1 MKSVIRNFISKMI
14 AGRSDDG
21 IMITLSDPRKVD
33 FQAAMMEDLLMR
45 NGIDPRAI
53 TNETQL
59 KNIINQIKAAE
70 AQRIRNIDVSGIRTI
85 EPGKVFD
92 MEGKQIPRGS
102 DIMGGKAV
110 PGTSDRERVRN
121 EMKTKYGFT
130 DKKLDEIENTP
141 VDEKMADDLLR
152 EDDERIIK
160 ERLEKQ
166 NKDSVQNILDRK
178 NREDVYGLE
187 DYDTTNMSE
196 IQKEIIRTETKLG
209 NLNPNNP
216 GFREQA
222 KPLIDKIE
230 ALKNKMREDK
240 ATGGRIGFK
249 GGADMSTVADSKGN
263 VGAKSVNVSPSGSV
277 TTSRTKGPDGPDDRG
292 NADQNFTQYLV
303 NQGYTPKEINR
314 ITKGPNLLQK
324 TFNKYNSLPFY
335 AKGAINTMAPVELM
349 KLFNIGNAL
358 NTGYDKI
365 TNPYYEEE
373 DLTLGGIGGM
383 ATGGRIGY
391 KLGAGKKGVQALLD
405 LVRDKFGKKSI
416 TTADKAPTPPKT
428 LERDMFKTA
437 EERFNKTDSDI
448 YEDSLKGLEDLGAPK
463 LAERFRLKRKYPG
476 ITDDLLDKILI
487 DDNMQRKAEVLATI
501 DEVFRMMEKGKGT
514 DEILDTMKNVTRTKQ
529 ADGGIMRANFL
540 GGGMGRR
547 GFLKMLAGLGAGIGA
562 AKTGILKFAGKEPV
576 KQVAKE
582 VVQKSTTTP
591 PPYFF
596 KLAEKIKKFGSDTT
610 PTNERTIAK
619 SLKSKDGTADY
630 ILEEDMV
637 TGDIQIKKV
646 NMERDDMIND
656 IEIMEFRKG
665 EVVQGKD
672 GRAIK
677 TPDEYDEVTE
687 SISRIYKDNFN
698 DPDYSEG
705 IRVKEVMEE
714 VMDAPSIKKASGG
727 IARMLGE

>member
-1 MKSVIRNFISKMI
+1 MTSKVIRNLISKMI

-21 IMITLSDPRKVD
+21 IMITLSDPKKVD

-121 EMKTKYGFT
+121 EMKKKYGFT
-130 DKKLDEIENTP
+130 DERLDEIENTP

-166 NKDSVQNILDRK
+166 NKDSVQKILDRK

-187 DYDTTNMSE
+187 DYDTKNMSD

-209 NLNPNNP
+209 NLNPNTP
-216 GFREQA
+216 GFRDRA
-222 KPLIDKIE
+222 KPLIDRIE

-240 ATGGRIGFK
+240 A
-249 GGADMSTVADSKGN
+249 M
-263 VGAKSVNVSPSGSV
+263 
-277 TTSRTKGPDGPDDRG
+277 
-292 NADQNFTQYLV
+292 
-303 NQGYTPKEINR
+303 
-314 ITKGPNLLQK
+314 
-324 TFNKYNSLPFY
+324 
-335 AKGAINTMAPVELM
+335 
-349 KLFNIGNAL
+349 
-358 NTGYDKI
+358 
-365 TNPYYEEE
+365 
-373 DLTLGGIGGM
+373 
-383 ATGGRIGY
+383 GGRIGY
-391 KLGAGKKGVQALLD
+391 KLGAGKKGVQALLN
-405 LVRDKFGKKSI
+405 LVKDKFGKKSI
-416 TTADKAPTPPKT
+416 TTADKAPIPPKS
-428 LERDMFKTA
+428 LERDMFKKA
-437 EERFNKTDSDI
+437 KERFNKTDSDI
-448 YEDSLKGLEDLGAPK
+448 YEDNLKNLEDLGAPK

-501 DEVFRMMEKGKGT
+501 DEVFKMMEKGKGT

-529 ADGGIMRANFL
+529 ADGGIMRSAYA

-562 AKTGILKFAGKEPV
+562 AKTGILKFAGKEPA

-582 VVQKSTTTP
+582 VVKGTAGNYP

-596 KLAEKIKKFGSDTT
+596 KLVEKIKFMGDDVTKKAATKDREIVKRYKDFEMTEDVATGDIVIKKRNEGVFYDQDGIISDEYIVYKPGQADELTKGKKPPSEYEEFT
-610 PTNERTIAK
+610 VRPD
-619 SLKSKDGTADY
+619 SDGKLTDAEDGLDSIDE
-630 ILEEDMV
+630 ILEEV
-637 TGDIQIKKV
+637 G
-646 NMERDDMIND
+646 
-656 IEIMEFRKG
+656 
-665 EVVQGKD
+665 
-672 GRAIK
+672 
-677 TPDEYDEVTE
+677 
-687 SISRIYKDNFN
+687 
-698 DPDYSEG
+698 DPDS
-705 IRVKEVMEE
+705 MTL
-714 VMDAPSIKKASGG
+714 KKASGG